1 VYSIKRVF
9 KAVEAVMVEPEIVS
23 PVAIVPNP
31 EVIEP
36 ESKAPTV
43 TILELP
49 AVGPLVSTAVST
61 ACIAALIV

>member
-1 VYSIKRVF
+1 MYSIKTVL
-9 KAVEAVMVEPEIVS
+9 KAVEAVIVVPEIVS

-43 TILELP
+43 TMLELP
-49 AVGPLVSTAVST
+49 AVTPLVSTAVST
-61 ACIAALIV
+61 AYIAALIV